1 MHRLKAAGGE
11 VHPFFQIRV
20 GLPLTLNYRNHR
32 KIAVIDGEIGYT
44 GGHNIG
50 DEYANRSRHYRF
62 DWRDTTVRLTGSS
75 VLSLQSVFLIDW
87 YSIIAWRDRVKVI
100 RRAGNYYP
108 KPVFDA
114 LSTKLTKHQQEQFFT
129 DLLLPGRIPT
139 QIVTAGPNKQY
150 PADVEDSLIKIISGA
165 KNYVYIQTPYF
176 TPDEEFISALKIA
189 AFSGVDVRIQIP
201 TKWDKFYMKA
211 ASLQFVRELQP
222 YGITFYQY
230 PGFIH
235 AKTITVDD
243 KICSIGSTNIDC
255 RSFSLLFE
263 ENALFYDAA
272 FCKRHRALVEADE
285 AKSHRIADGE
295 FDKKFILVRTWWSFA
310 KLFTPFM

>member
-1 MHRLKAAGGE
+1 M
-11 VHPFFQIRV
+11 
-20 GLPLTLNYRNHR
+20 
-32 KIAVIDGEIGYT
+32 
-44 GGHNIG
+44 
-50 DEYANRSRHYRF
+50 
-62 DWRDTTVRLTGSS
+62 
-75 VLSLQSVFLIDW
+75 IDW

-108 KPVFDA
+108 KAVFDA
-114 LSTKLTKHQQEQFFT
+114 LNTKLTKHQQEQFFT

-150 PADVEDSLIKIISGA
+150 LADVEDSLIKIITTA
-165 KNYVYIQTPYF
+165 KKYVYIQTPYF

-201 TKWDKFYMKA
+201 TTWDKFYMKA
-211 ASLQFVRELQP
+211 ASCQFVRELQP
-222 YGITFYQY
+222 FGIKFYQY
-230 PGFIH
+230 PGFVH
-235 AKTITVDD
+235 AKTITADD

-263 ENALFYDAA
+263 ENAIFYDAD
-272 FCKRHRALVEADE
+272 FCKRHKAVFEADE
-285 AKSHRIADGE
+285 KKSHFIENGE
-295 FDKKFILVRTWWSFA
+295 FDKKFILIRTWWSFA